1 MFWFI
6 GRFIS
11 GIFVFNYLTPGRPC
25 LMELIAFYKR
35 ANALAT
41 AEMKFHI
48 FKLRKKGLSICKI
61 RKKRTCFHIL
71 MNLQCMIF
79 FTKIQDGRLSE

>member
-25 LMELIAFYKR
+25 LVELIAFYKR

-41 AEMKFHI
+41 AEMKLQI
-48 FKLRKKGLSICKI
+48 FKLRTKDLSIAK
-61 RKKRTCFHIL
+61 
-71 MNLQCMIF
+71 
-79 FTKIQDGRLSE
+79 

>member
-6 GRFIS
+6 GRFVS

-48 FKLRKKGLSICKI
+48 FKPRKKGLSIAK
-61 RKKRTCFHIL
+61 
-71 MNLQCMIF
+71 
-79 FTKIQDGRLSE
+79 